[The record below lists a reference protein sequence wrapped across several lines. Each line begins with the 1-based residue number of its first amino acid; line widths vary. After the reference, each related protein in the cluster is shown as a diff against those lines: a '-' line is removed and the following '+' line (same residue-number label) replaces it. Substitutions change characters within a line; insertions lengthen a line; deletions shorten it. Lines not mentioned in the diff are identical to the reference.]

1 MKRTSTLTWLQVA
14 EKCDQVA
21 GHPGHH
27 HRHRGLMAAAAGLT
41 MAAVIVLTIAV
52 RTIRTL
58 RTIQIQAVQPAH
70 TWEHFSSTVF
80 SLLSAA
86 ASSTFCAG
94 D

>member
-21 GHPGHH
+21 GHH

-41 MAAVIVLTIAV
+41 MAAVIVLTIA
-52 RTIRTL
+52 IR
-58 RTIQIQAVQPAH
+58 IQAVQPAH

-86 ASSTFCAG
+86 ASSTICAG

>member
-21 GHPGHH
+21 GHH

-58 RTIQIQAVQPAH
+58 RTIRIQAVQPAH
-70 TWEHFSSTVF
+70 TWEHFSYTVF

>member
-21 GHPGHH
+21 GHH

-41 MAAVIVLTIAV
+41 MAAVIVLTI
-52 RTIRTL
+52 IR
-58 RTIQIQAVQPAH
+58 IQAVQPAH

-86 ASSTFCAG
+86 ASSTVCAG